1 MRGSLLWRGVGT
13 ARVRDL
19 LRRATTAALRVPAAG
34 WILVGAAIVLGFYV
48 SAFEQRAY
56 EICTVRAGDP
66 AACRWP
72 FSMR

>member
-1 MRGSLLWRGVGT
+1 MREFLK
-13 ARVRDL
+13 
-19 LRRATTAALRVPAAG
+19 RATTAAFRVPAAG

-56 EICTVRAGDP
+56 ETCAVRAQDP
-66 AACRWP
+66 AACRTP